1 MFDIVNVWLI
11 NFIFII
17 LILLIHTLIEIYLIR
32 RVRDLEMTVKFNDKI
47 LETVVHKTGLSVKD
61 IMIGYEGG
69 KDNNGK
75 E

>member
-1 MFDIVNVWLI
+1 MFDTVDVWLI
-11 NFIFII
+11 NFILII

-47 LETVVHKTGLSVKD
+47 SEVIVDKTGLSVKY
-61 IMIGYEGG
+61 IMTGYEGG
-69 KDNNGK
+69 KENDGK

>member
-1 MFDIVNVWLI
+1 MFDTVDVWLI
-11 NFIFII
+11 NFILII

-47 LETVVHKTGLSVKD
+47 LEAVVHKTGLSVKD
-61 IMIGYEGG
+61 IMIDYEGG
-69 KDNNGK
+69 KENDGK

>member
-17 LILLIHTLIEIYLIR
+17 LILLIHTLIEIYLII

>member
-1 MFDIVNVWLI
+1 MFDTVDVWLI
-11 NFIFII
+11 NFILII

-47 LETVVHKTGLSVKD
+47 LEAVVHKTGLSVKD
-61 IMIGYEGG
+61 IMIDYEGG
-69 KDNNGK
+69 RENDGK

>member
-1 MFDIVNVWLI
+1 MFDTVDVWLI
-11 NFIFII
+11 NFILII

-47 LETVVHKTGLSVKD
+47 LEAVVHKTGLSVKD
-61 IMIGYEGG
+61 IMIDYEGG
-69 KDNNGK
+69 KENDNK

>member
-1 MFDIVNVWLI
+1 MFDTVDVWLI
-11 NFIFII
+11 NFILII

-32 RVRDLEMTVKFNDKI
+32 RIRDLEMTVKFNDKI
-47 LETVVHKTGLSVKD
+47 LEAVVHKTGLSVKD

-69 KDNNGK
+69 KENDGK

>member
-1 MFDIVNVWLI
+1 MFDTVDVWLI

-47 LETVVHKTGLSVKD
+47 LEAAVHKTGLSVKD

>member
-1 MFDIVNVWLI
+1 MFDTVDVWLI
-11 NFIFII
+11 NFILII

-47 LETVVHKTGLSVKD
+47 LEAVVHKIGLSVKD
-61 IMIGYEGG
+61 IMIDYEGG
-69 KDNNGK
+69 KENDGK

>member
-1 MFDIVNVWLI
+1 MFDTVNVWLI
-11 NFIFII
+11 NFILII

-47 LETVVHKTGLSVKD
+47 LEAVVHKTGLSVKD
-61 IMIGYEGG
+61 IMMSYEGG
-69 KDNNGK
+69 KENDGK